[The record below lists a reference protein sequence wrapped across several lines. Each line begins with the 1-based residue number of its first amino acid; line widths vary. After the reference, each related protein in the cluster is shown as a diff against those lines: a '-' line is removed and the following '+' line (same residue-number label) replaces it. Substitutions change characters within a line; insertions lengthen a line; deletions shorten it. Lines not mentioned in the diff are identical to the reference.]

1 MYCFIPHNRIM
12 IQFNC
17 TDLQDVSSSK
27 TKINGFPKN
36 IIPETA
42 KAIKVFSP

>member
-1 MYCFIPHNRIM
+1 M

-17 TDLQDVSSSK
+17 TDLQDFSSRK
-27 TKINGFPKN
+27 TKINGSPKN
-36 IIPETA
+36 IIPETV